1 MADMFWLPANER
13 KNSVEKKQTSR
24 KSTELN
30 PSLAGVVEVVEL
42 FYMRI
47 GKLRFRQQWVDCE
60 VSPSLTIFAVLGI
73 AAGGFL
79 LGYLASYLLREAEG
93 RCLGSDAGF

>member
-1 MADMFWLPANER
+1 MNNR
-13 KNSVEKKQTSR
+13 VEKKKTSR
-24 KSTELN
+24 TSTELK

-47 GKLRFRQQWVDCE
+47 GTLRFRQRWVDRE
-60 VSPSLTIFAVLGI
+60 VSPSLTASVALGI

-79 LGYLASYLLREAEG
+79 LGYVTSSLLKSGQVLA
-93 RCLGSDAGF
+93 LGCETGFPV